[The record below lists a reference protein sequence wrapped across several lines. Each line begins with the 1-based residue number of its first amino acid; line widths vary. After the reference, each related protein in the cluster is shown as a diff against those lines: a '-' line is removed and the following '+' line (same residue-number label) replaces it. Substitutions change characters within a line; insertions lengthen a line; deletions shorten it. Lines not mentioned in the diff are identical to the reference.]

1 MIKKYLINAER
12 QSDRHRMDVYT
23 HTHEHVHSDINNTMS
38 LQMTLCGVV
47 VDGFLM
53 KSGAVCL
60 PYATHGFQPQR
71 HRVGEKQKQNKDK
84 KRSRE

>member
-1 MIKKYLINAER
+1 
-12 QSDRHRMDVYT
+12 
-23 HTHEHVHSDINNTMS
+23 
-38 LQMTLCGVV
+38 MTLCGVV

-71 HRVGEKQKQNKDK
+71 HRVGEKQKQNKDR
-84 KRSRE
+84 KRSQE